1 MSVITCTFTS
11 FHTSPDKSKQYFD
24 LKDNTVLLIHINHIK
39 SHPNTPKYQTSH
51 IKREITLLC

>member
-11 FHTSPDKSKQYFD
+11 FHTSLDKSKQYFD
-24 LKDNTVLLIHINHIK
+24 LKDNTVLLIHINHK
-39 SHPNTPKYQTSH
+39 SLIRTLPSIQTSH